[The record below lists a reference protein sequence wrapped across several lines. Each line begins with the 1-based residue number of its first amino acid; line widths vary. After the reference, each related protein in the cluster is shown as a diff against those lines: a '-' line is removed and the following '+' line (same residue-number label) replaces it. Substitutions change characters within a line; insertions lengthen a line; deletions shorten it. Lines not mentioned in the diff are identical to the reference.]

1 VATRLGPGWTLAISG
16 VVVGTMVMLQTTAR
30 FGLALPILVA
40 TFLVIG
46 VMDPIHD
53 VTQVSLRQMLTP
65 DRLQGRMNS
74 VFRTVF
80 WGAWPVGSVIGG
92 YVGSVFGVV
101 PAILIGGAGFV
112 VFAIAVLFTPLRTAR
127 I

>member
-1 VATRLGPGWTLAISG
+1 
-16 VVVGTMVMLQTTAR
+16 
-30 FGLALPILVA
+30 
-40 TFLVIG
+40 
-46 VMDPIHD
+46 MDPIHD

-80 WGAWPVGSVIGG
+80 WGAWPVGSVLGG
-92 YVGSVFGVV
+92 YVGSVIGPV

-112 VFAIAVLFTPLRTAR
+112 YYETVGGGQGACPDADGPSGVHVAMSNTLATPAEAIELEYPLRVERWELRRGSGGA
-127 I
+127 